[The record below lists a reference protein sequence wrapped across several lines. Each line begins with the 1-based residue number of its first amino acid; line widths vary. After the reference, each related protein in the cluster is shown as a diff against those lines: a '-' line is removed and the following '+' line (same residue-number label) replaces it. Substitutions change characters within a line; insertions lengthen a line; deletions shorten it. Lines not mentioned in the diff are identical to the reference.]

1 MLVKLKC
8 QTLLFT
14 VVVYSSVSVLLY
26 CMEEKDDFEEI
37 QAVLDALEIMGGK
50 WKFPILYSLCKGKKR
65 FKELET
71 DLKGI
76 SSRALTNALRDLE
89 INGLVSREVFPTV
102 PLKVEYS
109 LTQYGYELEPVIE
122 SIRQWG
128 KAHRKRIFNRE

>member
-1 MLVKLKC
+1 
-8 QTLLFT
+8 
-14 VVVYSSVSVLLY
+14 
-26 CMEEKDDFEEI
+26 MEEKNDYVEI
-37 QAVLDALEIMGGK
+37 QAVLDALEIIGGK

-102 PLKVEYS
+102 PIKVEYS
-109 LTQYGYELEPVIE
+109 LTEYGYQLEPVIE
-122 SIRQWG
+122 SIRNWG
-128 KAHRKRIFNRE
+128 KEHRKRIFEKD